1 VSKVERIKA
10 WVEAANGFNIDFG
23 NGPVALPLV
32 TGVDSR
38 NLKVNAPQVTDVIG
52 NVYRVGSIIRVPVDV
67 SAPVTGEK
75 WSELSIDERA
85 AAVKALRKPLFLAAK
100 AEEVKFEKPKEEP
113 KVKEQKEEPRVEEQ
127 KEEPKVEEPKVEEP
141 KEEPVAKPE
150 GDVKSDEEL
159 AGMSKKEIDEY
170 AESIGIILDGRKSK
184 PTMIKELKSKLEG

>member
-23 NGPVALPLV
+23 NGPIALPLV

-52 NVYRVGSIIRVPVDV
+52 NVYRVGSTIRVPVDV

-75 WSELSIDERA
+75 WAELSIDERA
-85 AAVKALRKPLFLAAK
+85 AAVKALRKPLSLTAK

-113 KVKEQKEEPRVEEQ
+113 EV
-127 KEEPKVEEPKVEEP
+127 EEPKEEPKVEEP
-141 KEEPVAKPE
+141 KEEPKVEEPKEEPK